1 MIKQGRAG
9 SAGIAHSFPPRLIFW
24 RNKMLKPELL
34 SPCGTMESLKAAVN
48 NGADAVYLGGKKFSA
63 RKYAGNFSTDEIREA
78 CDYCHVRGV
87 KVYVTVNTLYKD
99 SELKPFINF
108 VKELYMIGADALIVQ
123 DTGAANLIKRS
134 FPDMKINA
142 STQLTANTAD
152 DVNFL
157 RNNGFDKV
165 ILSRELSIEEIKHI
179 RENTDAEIECF
190 VHGALCVSYSGQCI
204 MSSILGGRSGNRG
217 CCAQTCRLPYDLYK
231 GYDKA
236 ASGYLMSPKD
246 IETLEILPELIEAG
260 INSFKIEGR
269 MKNPEYVA
277 GVTAIYRKYIDMY
290 FNNPEEY
297 KVDKNDIKILTQLF
311 NRGGFTNGYFT
322 TPSGYEM
329 MSVERPKAWGLKTGI
344 VDEYDSK
351 YGRVSIRTREPL
363 VPGDGIEIWTKEEPH
378 AGSGISKPSRAG
390 QVISVMIKG
399 GISKNDVVYK
409 TYDKALMDSMK
420 KTYEKDF
427 RKTDIYGKLEAV
439 EGKPCRLK
447 LWLDRGASITA
458 EGCVPDKAENR
469 PVTEEVIRKHI
480 SKMGSTPFELK
491 NLDIV
496 LDEGLYID
504 IKALN
509 ELRRSACQ
517 MLADKLINK
526 SRHKEPDFVAF
537 PEISVSGVKKIKK
550 LNVKIKNKEQFDAV
564 LKCDGVDTVYYE
576 FCEELEDNLDNIIN
590 RAHENNIKIYA
601 AFPRI
606 FRENTREIYGG
617 LIERLSNS
625 LIDGFLITSSGQ
637 LETVRDFGKQIAV
650 DYNMNVFNNEA
661 VEFYKHRGADRITM
675 SVELNINELNT
686 AADDD
691 CEIVV
696 YGYLPLMTT
705 VQCPIGNYAGG
716 KSSGI
721 YCSERFSDERYVIK
735 DRKNVAFPLLP
746 DCTQCVCQIL
756 NSKPLFT
763 LKFFDEVVQN
773 PASYIRLDFTRETFG
788 ETLEILKA
796 YSEAAANPA
805 ARGKNA
811 EALLNKMTGKA
822 VTKGHFFR
830 GVE

>member
-576 FCEELEDNLDNIIN
+576 FCEELEDNLDNIIS

-661 VEFYKHRGADRITM
+661 VEFYKRRGADRITM

-773 PASYIRLDFTRETFG
+773 PAGYIRLDFTRETFG

-811 EALLNKMTGKA
+811 GALLNKMTGKA

>member
-1 MIKQGRAG
+1 
-9 SAGIAHSFPPRLIFW
+9 
-24 RNKMLKPELL
+24 MLKPELL

>member
-1 MIKQGRAG
+1 
-9 SAGIAHSFPPRLIFW
+9 
-24 RNKMLKPELL
+24 MLKPELL

-99 SELKPFINF
+99 SELTPFINF

-773 PASYIRLDFTRETFG
+773 PAGYIRLDFTRETFG

-811 EALLNKMTGKA
+811 GALLNKMTGKA

>member
-1 MIKQGRAG
+1 
-9 SAGIAHSFPPRLIFW
+9 
-24 RNKMLKPELL
+24 MLKPELL

-576 FCEELEDNLDNIIN
+576 FCEELEDNLDNIIS

-661 VEFYKHRGADRITM
+661 VEFYKRRGADRITM

-773 PASYIRLDFTRETFG
+773 PAGYIRLDFTRETFG

-811 EALLNKMTGKA
+811 GALLNKMTGKA

>member
-1 MIKQGRAG
+1 
-9 SAGIAHSFPPRLIFW
+9 
-24 RNKMLKPELL
+24 
-34 SPCGTMESLKAAVN
+34 
-48 NGADAVYLGGKKFSA
+48 
-63 RKYAGNFSTDEIREA
+63 
-78 CDYCHVRGV
+78 
-87 KVYVTVNTLYKD
+87 
-99 SELKPFINF
+99 
-108 VKELYMIGADALIVQ
+108 
-123 DTGAANLIKRS
+123 
-134 FPDMKINA
+134 
-142 STQLTANTAD
+142 
-152 DVNFL
+152 
-157 RNNGFDKV
+157 
-165 ILSRELSIEEIKHI
+165 
-179 RENTDAEIECF
+179 
-190 VHGALCVSYSGQCI
+190 
-204 MSSILGGRSGNRG
+204 
-217 CCAQTCRLPYDLYK
+217 
-231 GYDKA
+231 
-236 ASGYLMSPKD
+236 
-246 IETLEILPELIEAG
+246 
-260 INSFKIEGR
+260 
-269 MKNPEYVA
+269 
-277 GVTAIYRKYIDMY
+277 
-290 FNNPEEY
+290 
-297 KVDKNDIKILTQLF
+297 
-311 NRGGFTNGYFT
+311 
-322 TPSGYEM
+322 
-329 MSVERPKAWGLKTGI
+329 
-344 VDEYDSK
+344 
-351 YGRVSIRTREPL
+351 
-363 VPGDGIEIWTKEEPH
+363 
-378 AGSGISKPSRAG
+378 
-390 QVISVMIKG
+390 
-399 GISKNDVVYK
+399 
-409 TYDKALMDSMK
+409 MK

>member
-1 MIKQGRAG
+1 MKF
-9 SAGIAHSFPPRLIFW
+9 AHVFPPYLIFW
-24 RNKMLKPELL
+24 RNKMFKPELL
-34 SPCGTMESLKAAVN
+34 SPCGTMESLRAAVN

-63 RKYAGNFSTDEIREA
+63 RKYAGNFSTEEIKEA

-99 SELKPFINF
+99 AELKPFINF
-108 VKELYMIGADALIVQ
+108 VKELYMIGVDALIVQ

-157 RNNGFDKV
+157 KNNGFDKV
-165 ILSRELSIEEIKHI
+165 ILSRELTLDEIRHI

-204 MSSILGGRSGNRG
+204 MSSMLGGRSGNRG
-217 CCAQTCRLPYDLYK
+217 CCAQTCRLPYELYK
-231 GYDKA
+231 GYEKVS
-236 ASGYLMSPKD
+236 SGYLMSPKD
-246 IETLEILPELIEAG
+246 IETIEILPELIEAG

-277 GVTAIYRKYIDMY
+277 GVTAVYRKYIDMY
-290 FNNPEEY
+290 FDNPEEY
-297 KVDKNDIKILTQLF
+297 KVDKNDIKVLTQLF

-344 VDEYDSK
+344 VDSYDQK

-378 AGSGISKPSRAG
+378 VGSGVSKPSRAG
-390 QVISVMIKG
+390 QVISMIIKG
-399 GISKNDVVYK
+399 DIEKNDVVYK

-420 KTYEKDF
+420 KTYEKDT
-427 RKTDIYGKLEAV
+427 RKTDIYGKMEIK
-439 EGKPCRLK
+439 EGKPCVLK
-447 LWLDRGASITA
+447 LWQDKGISITA
-458 EGCVPDKAENR
+458 EGAVPDKAENR
-469 PVTEEVIRKHI
+469 PVTEEIIRKHI
-480 SKMGSTPFELK
+480 SKMGATPFELK

-504 IKALN
+504 IKSLN
-509 ELRRSACQ
+509 ELRRSACE
-517 MLADKLINK
+517 MLTDRITNK
-526 SRHKEPDFVAF
+526 NRHKEPDFVAF
-537 PEISVSGVKKIKK
+537 PETSVSGVKKTKK
-550 LNVKIKNKEQFDAV
+550 LNVKVKNREQFNAV
-564 LKCDGVDTVYYE
+564 LKCGGVDTVYYE
-576 FCEELEDNLDNIIN
+576 LCEDFEDNFEFIIN
-590 RAHENNIKIYA
+590 AAHENNIKIFA

-606 FRENTREIYGG
+606 FRENTKEIYGDF
-617 LIERLSNS
+617 IKRLDNS

-637 LETVRDFGKQIAV
+637 FDIVKDFGKQIAV

-675 SVELNINELNT
+675 SVELNLNELNT

-716 KSSGI
+716 KSAGI
-721 YCSERFSDERYVIK
+721 YCSERYSEERYVIK
-735 DRKNVAFPLLP
+735 DRKDVAFPLLP
-746 DCTQCVCQIL
+746 DCRQCVCQIL

-763 LKFFDEVVQN
+763 LKFFDEVLAN
-773 PASYIRLDFTRETFG
+773 PAGYIRLDFTRETFG
-788 ETLEILKA
+788 ETLEILEA
-796 YSEAAANPA
+796 YSEAALNCGP
-805 ARGKNA
+805 RGQA
-811 EALLNKMTGKA
+811 VSALLNKMAKKA